1 MESWIVVG
9 VVTLAV
15 VAFAWVSSARQ
26 YHRNLLEIR
35 PALDRILRAA
45 LDNVLPD
52 DPDGGIRPPTG
63 PEMDRQFVRTSG
75 GLGLFYTVGRV
86 GDSFVHHVSGKA
98 PGCPR
103 KLLLEGMLF
112 VMLDLSERFKAC
124 GFPEEG
130 GPALDIGESE
140 LGTVHVEFTLDAAR
154 QARMEA
160 EARCASVRAAP

>member
-1 MESWIVVG
+1 MEAWIVVG
-9 VVTLAV
+9 FVTLAV
-15 VAFAWVSSARQ
+15 IAFAWVSSVRQ
-26 YHRNLLEIR
+26 YQRHLLEIR
-35 PALDRILRAA
+35 PAVDRILRAA
-45 LDNVLPD
+45 LDNVIPD
-52 DPDGGIRPPTG
+52 DPRAGVRPPTG

-86 GDSFVHHVSGKA
+86 GDAFVHHVSGKA
-98 PGCPR
+98 PGRPR

-112 VMLDLSERFKAC
+112 VMLDLSERLKTC

-140 LGTVHVEFTLDAAR
+140 LGTVHVEFTLDAGQ

-160 EARCASVRAAP
+160 ETRRATARAAP